1 LSDPEIG
8 HPPNLADGFGN
19 SLRMDEAGFTI
30 TACPNQDVNLN
41 TSGSGAVLNNGVP
54 IGGGGSSLFKQ
65 ASIVLSQS
73 DLENLAATPIQIV
86 AGKAG
91 VYYALATAIAQY
103 TFGTTS
109 YSVDPNTFFSFNI
122 GGSTAPF
129 LSNTILMQENTVLSG
144 LHDLLI
150 DSGFGSISV
159 GPPVDPADLSNVGI
173 FITSYAGPDVT
184 LGDGTVKVTVTYY
197 EYTL

>member
-1 LSDPEIG
+1 LPDPEIG

-30 TACPNQDVNLN
+30 TACPNQNVNLN
-41 TSGSGAVLNNGVP
+41 TSGSGAVLDNGVP
-54 IGGGGSSLFKQ
+54 IGGGSSLLKQ
-65 ASIVLSQS
+65 ASVVLSQS
-73 DLENLAATPIQIV
+73 DLENLSTIPIQIV

-103 TFGTTS
+103 TFGTAS
-109 YSVDPNTFFSFNI
+109 YSVDPNTYFSFNI

-173 FITSYAGPDVT
+173 FVTSYAGPDVT